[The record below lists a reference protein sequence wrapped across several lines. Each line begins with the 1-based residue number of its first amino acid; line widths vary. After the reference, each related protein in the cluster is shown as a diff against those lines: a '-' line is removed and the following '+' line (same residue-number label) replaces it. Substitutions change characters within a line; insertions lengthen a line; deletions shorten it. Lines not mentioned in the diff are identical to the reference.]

1 MRVRTIAVGAL
12 AAAMMVTV
20 APGMAQQDEG
30 PILLPK
36 KPIAKPVSP
45 TLLVICDLA
54 CNWTLDGEEKG
65 RIEAGGS
72 TKAKVA
78 LGHHTVAAATEDGLD
93 KDEKELDIKA
103 GGQTIVHIA
112 LQPFRDERLKAEQE
126 ARDKAAQEGRDKAAQ
141 DARDKAAHQKQQE
154 ETAKQEQARIAQENS
169 SGLTWTDPDTK
180 LMWTKKDNDNEVS
193 WTQAVDYCKNLRLE
207 GHTDWRVPTITEL
220 SGISTTSV
228 SVACYGDKM
237 KCHIKGNIQLS
248 TGRAWGRKTA
258 DVAGQIHDFAAD
270 QKIWSEMKKYEKK
283 LDRTLCVRRS
293 GK

>member
-1 MRVRTIAVGAL
+1 VLV
-12 AAAMMVTV
+12 AAMAVAV
-20 APGMAQQDEG
+20 APGMAQQEEG
-30 PILLPK
+30 PILRPK
-36 KPIAKPVSP
+36 KPIAKPVPVSP

-65 RIEAGGS
+65 RIEAGES
-72 TKAKVA
+72 DKAKAA

-93 KDEKELDIKA
+93 KDEKEFDIKA
-103 GGQTIVHIA
+103 GGQTIVHFA
-112 LQPFRDERLKAEQE
+112 LQPFRDARLQAEQE
-126 ARDKAAQEGRDKAAQ
+126 ARDKAAHQQQVETEEQER
-141 DARDKAAHQKQQE
+141 
-154 ETAKQEQARIAQENS
+154 ARIAQENT
-169 SGLTWTDPDTK
+169 SGLTWTDPATK
-180 LMWTKKDNDNEVS
+180 LMWTKKDNGSEVS
-193 WTQAVDYCKNLRLE
+193 WSQAVDYCQNLRLE
-207 GHTDWRVPTITEL
+207 GHTDWRVPTINEL
-220 SGISTTSV
+220 TGISNTSV

-258 DVAGQIHDFAAD
+258 DMAGQIHDFAAD